1 MNANLVDR
9 LQVWGFEDGKL
20 IFKDLSLGSIL
31 ELTPKDISCST
42 DEYLNSL
49 KSTTCDFLNGLPE
62 GLSIQFVQMTSG
74 GASDLMDQ
82 HKSLMQGSSSELSK
96 SLLLERIKKIS
107 SLNENNEIIQQ
118 KLYVVLRRN
127 FVNKLKKPKR
137 RFKLFKSNAD
147 SEEHFSASVL
157 EPELKLFN
165 QMEQNIQKSFETV
178 GIKSKILAEDEVYS
192 LLYKQW
198 NPNGLIS
205 ENAFNSEDI
214 RDGLL
219 LNDFIV
225 TPRGFMIGQT
235 HHRVLSL
242 KIMPEKTYASMAE
255 KLRELPFGS
264 NLYLTLQVLDQA
276 NEDMALKTQRRVAY
290 AMYSGTKGVQDLESA
305 AKLQDIEAVL
315 SKRVSGETKIFSVAL
330 NVLLKNEDESILDA
344 QVADVLAK
352 FRELSGSEG
361 MLESLASTPLFFDLA
376 LPNARCSERS
386 RRMNTEVL
394 ADFLP
399 LFGDWKGHAIPR
411 VLLRNR
417 SDGLVGF
424 DPFSPTLTNYN
435 QVISGGSGAGKSF
448 STNVLITHLMKE
460 DPKVFILDIGGS
472 YKKTTENFGGQYIPI
487 GSDSK
492 ISINPFDLS
501 DHSAEAID
509 QKIKFLT
516 SLVELMTKEDDE
528 KGIRKLERSEI
539 ETVIKTILKDKPEP
553 RLSDLKNAL
562 LESTEPAVRKMGK
575 ILEPWCGDSP
585 YGKFID
591 QKSNL
596 ELSQRIVCFDLK
608 GLESQPDLQAV
619 CLFLITDL
627 IWREVQKDRI
637 NAKFVVFDECW
648 QLLESEAGARFLE
661 SVFRTFRKY
670 KASAI
675 AISQSMEDFA
685 NSKVS
690 SAILPNA
697 SVKWILKQTGGN
709 LSALQKILNL
719 NEREL
724 KLVESV
730 SSKKGFYSEAFLIAG
745 DDKQIVKIEST
756 PLEYWLSTTDPVDL
770 KALDE
775 MKSHFTQALDLFKKM
790 AEKYPHG
797 AF

>member
-31 ELTPKDISCST
+31 ELTSKDISCSM

-49 KSTTCDFLNGLPE
+49 KSISCDFLNGLPE

-74 GASDLMDQ
+74 GASDLVDQ
-82 HKSLMQGSSSELSK
+82 HSSLMQNSSSALSK

-107 SLNENNEIIQQ
+107 ALNADNEIIQQ

-127 FVNKLKKPKR
+127 FVKKLQKQKR
-137 RFKLFKSNAD
+137 RFKLFKSNED
-147 SEEHFSASVL
+147 SEEHFSVSVL
-157 EPELKLFN
+157 EPELKLFS
-165 QMEQNIQKSFETV
+165 QMEQNIQKNFEAL
-178 GIKSKILAEDEVYS
+178 GIKSKILSEDEVYS

-198 NPNGLIS
+198 NPNGLIE

-214 RDGLL
+214 RDGLM

-330 NVLLKNEDESILDA
+330 NVLLKNEDESVLDA
-344 QVADVLAK
+344 QCSEVLAK

-399 LFGDWKGHAIPR
+399 LFGDWRGHNIPR

-417 SDGLVGF
+417 SSGLVGF

-501 DHSAEAID
+501 ENSVDAID

-539 ETVIKTILKDKPEP
+539 ETVIKTILKEKPEP
-553 RLSDLKNAL
+553 RLTDLKNAL
-562 LESTEPAVRKMGK
+562 LESTEPAVQKMGK

-596 ELSQRIVCFDLK
+596 ELNQRIVCFDLK

-709 LSALQKILNL
+709 LQALQKILNL

-745 DDKQIVKIEST
+745 DDKQVVKIEST

-770 KALDE
+770 KALDG
-775 MKSHFTQALDLFKKM
+775 MKSQFSEPLDLFKKM

>member
-49 KSTTCDFLNGLPE
+49 KSISCDFLNGLPE
-62 GLSIQFVQMTSG
+62 RLSIQFVQMTSG
-74 GASDLMDQ
+74 GASDLVDQ
-82 HKSLMQGSSSELSK
+82 HKLLMQGSSSALSK
-96 SLLLERIKKIS
+96 SLLTERIKKLS
-107 SLNENNEIIQQ
+107 ALNADNEIIQQ

-127 FVNKLKKPKR
+127 FVKKLQKPKR

-147 SEEHFSASVL
+147 SEEHFSVSVL
-157 EPELKLFN
+157 EPEIKLFT

-178 GIKSKILAEDEVYS
+178 GIKSKILTETEIYS

-235 HHRVLSL
+235 HHRVISL

-290 AMYSGTKGVQDLESA
+290 AMYSGAKGVQDLESA

-330 NVLLKNEDESILDA
+330 NVLLKNEDESVLDA
-344 QVADVLAK
+344 QCSEVLAK

-399 LFGDWKGHAIPR
+399 LFGDWTGHAIPR

-501 DHSAEAID
+501 DHSVDAID

-553 RLSDLKNAL
+553 RLTDLKNAL
-562 LESTEPAVRKMGK
+562 LDSTEPAVQKMGK

-661 SVFRTFRKY
+661 GVFRTFRKY

-730 SSKKGFYSEAFLIAG
+730 SSKKGYYSEAFLIAG

-775 MKSHFTQALDLFKKM
+775 MKSQFSQPLDLFKKM

>member
-1 MNANLVDR
+1 MNSKLVDQ
-9 LQVWGFEDGKL
+9 LQVWGFEEGKL
-20 IFKDLSLGSIL
+20 IFKDLSLGSVL
-31 ELTPKDISCST
+31 ELTAKDISCST

-49 KSTTCDFLNGLPE
+49 KSVTCDFLNGLPE
-62 GLSIQFVQMTSG
+62 KLSIQFVQMTTG
-74 GASDLMDQ
+74 GSNDMSEEHKVLLKESASN
-82 HKSLMQGSSSELSK
+82 LSK
-96 SLLLERIKKIS
+96 SLLNDRIKKIS
-107 SLNENNEIIQQ
+107 ELNVKNEIIDQ
-118 KLYVVLRRN
+118 KLYVIIRRN
-127 FVNKLKKPKR
+127 FVNKIKTEKK
-137 RFKLFKSNAD
+137 RFKLFKKED
-147 SEEHFSASVL
+147 SSEDFFSRTIL
-157 EPELKLFN
+157 EPELKLFS
-165 QMEQNIQKSFETV
+165 QMEMNIQKSFETL
-178 GIKSKILAEDEVYS
+178 GIKTRTLSETETYS
-192 LLYKQW
+192 ILYKQW
-198 NPNGLIS
+198 NPDGLMP
-205 ENAFNSEDI
+205 ENSFNSEDF

-219 LNDFIV
+219 LNDFVI
-225 TPRGFMIGQT
+225 TPRGFMLGQT

-242 KIMPEKTYASMAE
+242 KIMPERTFASMAE

-264 NLYLTLQVLDQA
+264 NLFLTIQVLDQA
-276 NEDMALKTQRRVAY
+276 VEDLALKTQRRIAY
-290 AMYSGTKGVQDLESA
+290 SMYSGQKGVQDLESA

-330 NVLLKNEDESILDA
+330 TVVLKHEEEHVLDS

-361 MLESLASTPLFFDLA
+361 MLESIAASRIFFDLA
-376 LPNARCSERS
+376 LPNARCSDRT

-399 LFGDWKGHAIPR
+399 IFGDWKGHKIPR
-411 VLLRNR
+411 LLLRNR
-417 SDGLVGF
+417 SSGLIGL
-424 DPFSPTLTNYN
+424 DPFSPTLTNFN
-435 QVISGGSGAGKSF
+435 QILSGSSGSGKSF
-448 STNVLITHLMKE
+448 STNVLVSHLMKE
-460 DPKVFILDIGGS
+460 DPKVFILDVGGS
-472 YKKTTENFGGQYIPI
+472 YKKMTENFGGQYIPI
-487 GSDSK
+487 GTDSK
-492 ISINPFDLS
+492 ISLNPFDLS
-501 DHSAEAID
+501 DHSIEAID

-539 ETVIKTILKDKPEP
+539 ETIIKTIMRDKSEP
-553 RLSDLKNAL
+553 RLSDLKDVL
-562 LESTEPAVRKMGK
+562 LTHEEPSLKKMGK

-596 ELSQRIVCFDLK
+596 TLSQRIVCFDLK

-648 QLLESEAGARFLE
+648 QLLESDAGARFLE

-670 KASAI
+670 SASAI
-675 AISQSMEDFA
+675 AISQSMDDFA

-690 SAILPNA
+690 SAILPNS

-709 LSALQKILNL
+709 LGSLQKILNL
-719 NEREL
+719 NSREL

-730 SSKKGFYSEAFLIAG
+730 TSKKGFYSEAFLIAG
-745 DDKQIVKIEST
+745 DERQVVKIEST
-756 PLEYWLSTTDPVDL
+756 PLEYWLSTTDPMDL
-770 KALDE
+770 KALESFRKDYPNN
-775 MKSHFTQALDLFKKM
+775 LDLLRAM
-790 AEKYPHG
+790 AKKYPNG